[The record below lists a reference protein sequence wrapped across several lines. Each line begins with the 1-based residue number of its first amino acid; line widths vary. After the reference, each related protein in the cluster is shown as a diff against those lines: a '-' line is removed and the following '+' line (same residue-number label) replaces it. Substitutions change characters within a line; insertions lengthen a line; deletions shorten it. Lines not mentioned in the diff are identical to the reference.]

1 MSKNQLQLY
10 QGLAFGELTPQDI
23 TVVRQTIAKDCTE
36 EQFRLFMSIAKAS
49 GANPIMN
56 EIYPAVRGG
65 QLTVQFGIDF
75 FVRKAKESDGYQ
87 GYDVQL
93 VHENDEFKM
102 HQEKDEDGRYYMVI
116 DEHSFGFPRG
126 KVIGGY
132 AIAYR
137 EGYKPFTVV
146 MEVEEVEHFKRSNI
160 GMQKTMWT
168 NYFNDMFKKHMV
180 RRALKA
186 AFELNFDDEVNGGGD
201 GIPEYKPEI
210 KDITPPQDVIDMEE
224 DTLEEPAKQQPIQ
237 NNQENSEEAQI
248 KKIRKEIAAK
258 FKTLGIPKAEQ
269 KAYTENHIPNFKGTL
284 ADYVGLSQLLDNV
297 IEMQTMQDIADDLPF
312 ADEDSLE

>member
-1 MSKNQLQLY
+1 MANQIQVY
-10 QGLAFGELTPQDI
+10 QGLAFGELTVQDI
-23 TVVRQTIAKDCTE
+23 TVVRSTIAKDCNE

-56 EIYPAVRGG
+56 EIYPAVRSG

-102 HQEKDEDGRYYMVI
+102 HQEKDEDGRYYVVI
-116 DEHSFGFPRG
+116 DAHSWGFPRG

-186 AFELNFDDEVNGGGD
+186 AFELNFDDDEVVNGGD
-201 GIPEYKPEI
+201 GIPEYQPR
-210 KDITPPQDVIDMEE
+210 KDVTPQPDVIDAPEAIE
-224 DTLEEPAKQQPIQ
+224 DDEKTKIKQ
-237 NNQENSEEAQI
+237 
-248 KKIRKEIAAK
+248 IRTEISTK
-258 FKTLGIPKAEQ
+258 FKALGIPKAEQ
-269 KAYTENHIPNFKGTL
+269 KAYMEQHVPNFQGTL
-284 ADYVGLSQLLDNV
+284 SDYVGLSELLDMH
-297 IEMQTMQDIADDLPF
+297 IDMQSMQDMSDDDLPF
-312 ADEDSLE
+312 TNEDSLE

>member
-1 MSKNQLQLY
+1 MANQIQVY
-10 QGLAFGELTPQDI
+10 QGLAFGELTAQDI
-23 TVVRQTIAKDCTE
+23 TVVRSTIAKDCNE

-56 EIYPAVRGG
+56 EIYPAVRSG

-137 EGYKPFTVV
+137 EGYTPFTVV

-186 AFELNFDDEVNGGGD
+186 AFELNFEDEEVVNGGD
-201 GIPEYKPEI
+201 GIPEYQPR
-210 KDITPPQDVIDMEE
+210 KDVTPQPDVIDAPEAIGDDE
-224 DTLEEPAKQQPIQ
+224 KTNIKQ
-237 NNQENSEEAQI
+237 
-248 KKIRKEIAAK
+248 IRTEISTK
-258 FKTLGIPKAEQ
+258 FKALGIPKSEQ
-269 KAYTENHIPNFKGTL
+269 KAYMEQHVPNFQGTL
-284 ADYVGLSQLLDNV
+284 SDYVGLSELLDMH
-297 IEMQTMQDIADDLPF
+297 IDMQSMQEISDDELPF
-312 ADEDSLE
+312 SDEDSLE